1 MDPDPGDSKTYGS
14 DGSGLGS
21 RSEYMSNVMSCQM
34 SNTSLI
40 TNALTISREGMKLEA
55 IDPEHQSLICVV
67 SVVEVQG
74 HR

>member
-1 MDPDPGDSKTYGS
+1 
-14 DGSGLGS
+14 
-21 RSEYMSNVMSCQM
+21 M
-34 SNTSLI
+34 SNTQ
-40 TNALTISREGMKLEA
+40 NISREGMKLEA

>member
-1 MDPDPGDSKTYGS
+1 MKPPEIRIKILYLNVGS
-14 DGSGLGS
+14 
-21 RSEYMSNVMSCQM
+21 

-40 TNALTISREGMKLEA
+40 TNVLTISREGMKLEA

>member
-1 MDPDPGDSKTYGS
+1 MNSTEI
-14 DGSGLGS
+14 LS
-21 RSEYMSNVMSCQM
+21 RILLINVEYMSIVMSH
-34 SNTSLI
+34 TSII
-40 TNALTISREGMKLEA
+40 TNTLTISREGMKLEA